1 MSYAK
6 LTPKGEKSNLSIRFV
21 AAIPLAPV
29 RRRTGR
35 APCSHTVLRAIASS
49 LHFEIVAVVNKLKSV
64 FVLSQTA
71 GIVVVHIDFSTL
83 HNK

>member
-29 RRRTGR
+29 RQRKGR
-35 APCSHTVLRAIASS
+35 APGSHTVLRAIASS